1 MKYIRFDWAMKRLL
15 RDKANYV
22 VLEGFLSVLLGE
34 GVHIK
39 TFLESEGNQQ
49 EENDKYNRVDIL
61 CEDSYGELIIIEVQN
76 ERAYSYFHRMLYGT
90 SKVITEYIKLGKDYD
105 HVRKVYSVNIVYFQ
119 LGQGSDYVYHG
130 KTEFRGL
137 HTNDIL
143 QLSKRQMEMF
153 HGKDAGDVF
162 PEYYVLKVN
171 DFDQKAKTPLDEWI
185 SFLKTGDID
194 EHYTA
199 QGLPEARERLRVDKL
214 NDQER
219 RAYYRELENRMAERD
234 VLSSAYID
242 GHADGLA
249 DGFADGFAD
258 GRVKG
263 IKEGIKEGRAEGI
276 KEGRAEGIK
285 EGRAEGIKEG
295 EKKAQL
301 TIAKKL
307 KESGIPVDVIA
318 QNTGLSIEEISNL

>member
-34 GVHIK
+34 SVHIN

-61 CEDSYGELIIIEVQN
+61 CEDSHGELIIIEVQN

-119 LGQGSDYVYHG
+119 LGQGTDYVYHG

-194 EHYTA
+194 DHYTA
-199 QGLPEARERLRVDKL
+199 QGLPEARERLRVDNL

-219 RAYYRELENRMAERD
+219 RAYYHELENRMAEHD

-249 DGFADGFAD
+249 DGFADGYAD

-263 IKEGIKEGRAEGI
+263 IEEGRQEGRQEGREEGRKEGR
-276 KEGRAEGIK
+276 KEGRE
-285 EGRAEGIKEG
+285 EGRKE
-295 EKKAQL
+295 EKKN
-301 TIAKKL
+301 IARIL
-307 KESGIPVDVIA
+307 KAKHIDSVIIAES
-318 QNTGLSIEEISNL
+318 TGLSVEEINSI

>member
-1 MKYIRFDWAMKRLL
+1 MENTKRKKQKEEKSMKYIRFDWAMKRLL

-34 GVHIK
+34 SVYIK

-61 CEDSYGELIIIEVQN
+61 CEDSLGKLIIIEVQN
-76 ERAYSYFHRMLYGT
+76 ERAFGYFHRMLYGT
-90 SKVITEYIKLGKDYD
+90 SKVITEYIQLGEDYD
-105 HVRKVYSVNIVYFQ
+105 RIKKVYSVNIVYFQ
-119 LGQGSDYVYHG
+119 LGQGTDYVYHG

-153 HGKDAGDVF
+153 HGKDAGDIF

-171 DFDQKAKTPLDEWI
+171 DFDKTAKTPLDEWI

-194 EHYTA
+194 DHYTA
-199 QGLPEARERLRVDKL
+199 QGLPEARERLRIDSL
-214 NDQER
+214 SDRDR
-219 RAYYRELENRMAERD
+219 RAYYREMENRMAERD

-242 GHADGLA
+242 GHAEGKEHGLKE
-249 DGFADGFAD
+249 GLKE
-258 GRVKG
+258 GRKEGIKEGRKEG
-263 IKEGIKEGRAEGI
+263 IKEGIKEGTM
-276 KEGRAEGIK
+276 
-285 EGRAEGIKEG
+285 
-295 EKKAQL
+295 Q
-301 TIAKKL
+301 IARNMRSK
-307 KESGIPVDVIA
+307 GFDVNLISDM
-318 QNTGLSIEEISNL
+318 TGLTVEVIENL